1 MRCWLPCSGPV
12 WSCFSRFCMV
22 GVSRKLQT
30 PPAIVA
36 DDKDVKR
43 RAADQR
49 QAFQDRYGYPAVV
62 IPDIWRGQTVS
73 MNVLGSGGKDNPLG
87 PVNASG
93 MLEAVRYDGCILSPE
108 DRVVFLPREVALRL
122 ELVDSDRRGA

>member
-1 MRCWLPCSGPV
+1 
-12 WSCFSRFCMV
+12 MV
-22 GVSRKLQT
+22 GISRKLQT

-36 DDKDVKR
+36 DNKDVKR

-73 MNVLGSGGKDNPLG
+73 MNVLGSGGKDNPLS

-93 MLEAVRYDGCILSPE
+93 MLEAIRYDGCILSPE

>member
-1 MRCWLPCSGPV
+1 MLGT
-12 WSCFSRFCMV
+12 
-22 GVSRKLQT
+22 GVELLLSLLYGRNFREAAN
-30 PPAIVA
+30 PAGYRA
-36 DDKDVKR
+36 DNKDVKR

-73 MNVLGSGGKDNPLG
+73 MNVLGSGGKDNPLS

-93 MLEAVRYDGCILSPE
+93 MLEAIRYDGCILSPE